1 MSLQSRLSSLWLNI
15 FRKEER
21 NRDLNAELSAYVDLL
36 AADKIRSGLAPE
48 QARREALIEAGGI
61 EPLAATVREVRTGV
75 LLESILQDIRFG
87 LRTLRRS
94 PGFTIAAVLALALGI
109 GANAA
114 IFSVVNAVLLRPL
127 PYVDPDRLVVVLH
140 GTGPVAP
147 ANFLDWKSQSHS
159 FTDMAAAE
167 FWTANISD
175 SGQPE
180 KLMALRVTPNM
191 FPLLGVAPIL
201 GRVVSQSTP
210 DAPELVISYGLW
222 QRRFGAD
229 PGVLGR
235 TMRLNGDPYTIVGV
249 MPRGF
254 RFAPFWATKAE
265 AWAPLDL
272 RPRADSRNGSSL
284 RVFARLKP
292 DTTIAQAQAE
302 ISTITARLE
311 QQFPGTNRGMKVTD
325 LKERVVGDIRP
336 ALLVLF
342 GAVGFVLLIACANV
356 AHMLLARA
364 AARRKETAVR
374 TALGAARSRLIRQF
388 LTESAVLS
396 MLGGTCGLLLA
407 VWGTRL
413 LVVLSHDRIPRAE
426 SITLDSHVLIF
437 VVFASLLTSVI
448 FGIVPAIQA
457 SIRNPAESLKL
468 GGRNAGDP
476 ASHGRFRG
484 LMVGSEF
491 AMALVLLI
499 GAGLMIRSLAAMSQV
514 DPGFNPHNVLSM
526 TVSLPGSQ
534 VSAPGRRLNFYQQ
547 MIENLRSIPGVQSV
561 SAINHRPLGGD
572 IWGRDFFIEGRPV
585 PAAADTPGAVYRVVF
600 PGYFST
606 MQLPLLRGRDFTASD
621 DQRATACVII
631 NQEFAKRYWPSDDP
645 IGKRITIGEL
655 NEQTKWLTIVGVAKN
670 EKIEDWTE
678 KPDPQIFLPLLQ
690 SADYLENPAA
700 HYAYITL
707 VARTTADP
715 VSLVSAFKARIWSLD
730 KTVPISDVTTMDDVV
745 DLATAQPRFYMFLL
759 SVFAAVALV
768 LATVGIYGVMSYAVS
783 LRTQELGVRIAL
795 GATRSDVLR
804 LIVGEGMKIVLVGGT
819 VGLLAALALSRLMSS
834 LLYQVRPTDIVTF
847 IAVPIGLAALA
858 LVACYMPAA
867 RATRI
872 DPMTALRSE

>member
-1 MSLQSRLSSLWLNI
+1 MSLPSRLSSLWQNV

-36 AADKIRSGLAPE
+36 AAEKVRSGLAPE
-48 QARREALIEAGGI
+48 RARREALIEAGGV
-61 EPLAATVREVRTGV
+61 EPLAATVRDVRTGA
-75 LLESILQDIRFG
+75 LLESILQDVRFG

-94 PGFTIAAVLALALGI
+94 PGFAIAAVLALALGI

-127 PYVDPDRLVVVLH
+127 PYNDPDKLVVVLH
-140 GTGPVAP
+140 GAGPVAP
-147 ANFLDWKSQSHS
+147 ANFLDWKAQSHS

-167 FWTANISD
+167 FWTANFTD

-191 FPLLGVAPIL
+191 FPLLGVAPAL
-201 GRVVSQSTP
+201 GRVISQNTP

-229 PGVLGR
+229 PAVLGR
-235 TMRLNGDPYTIVGV
+235 TMRLNGEPFTIVGV
-249 MPRGF
+249 MPRDF

-272 RPRADSRNGSSL
+272 RSKADSRSSSNL

-292 DTTIAQAQAE
+292 DATLPQAQAE
-302 ISTITARLE
+302 IATITSRLE

-325 LKERVVGDIRP
+325 LKERVVGEIRP

-374 TALGAARSRLIRQF
+374 TALGAGRARLIRQF

-396 MLGGTCGLLLA
+396 ILGGTCGLLLA
-407 VWGTRL
+407 AWGTRL
-413 LVVLSHDRIPRAE
+413 LVALSHDKVPRVENIA
-426 SITLDSHVLIF
+426 LDSHVLIF
-437 VVFASLLTSVI
+437 VVFASLLTSII

-457 SIRNPAESLKL
+457 SIRNPSESLKL

-526 TVSLPGSQ
+526 AVSLAGSQ

-547 MIENLRSIPGVQSV
+547 MLDDVRSIPGVQSV
-561 SAINHRPLGGD
+561 SAINHLPLGGD
-572 IWGRDFFIEGRPV
+572 VWGRDFFIEGRPV
-585 PAAADTPGAVYRVVF
+585 PAPAETPSAVYRVVL
-600 PGYFST
+600 PGYFAT
-606 MQLPLLRGRDFTASD
+606 MQISLLRGRDFTAAD
-621 DQRATACVII
+621 DQRSTPTVII
-631 NQEFAKRYWPSDDP
+631 NEEFARRYWPDNDAL
-645 IGKRITIGEL
+645 GKRITIGEL
-655 NEQTKWLTIVGVAKN
+655 NDNTKWLTIVGIAKN

-678 KPDPQIFLPLLQ
+678 RPEPQVYLPLLQ
-690 SADYLENPAA
+690 STDYLENPAG

-707 VARTTADP
+707 VARTTVDP
-715 VSLVSAFKARIWSLD
+715 VSLVSAFKDRIWSIE
-730 KTVPISDVTTMDDVV
+730 KAVPISDVITMDEVV
-745 DLATAQPRFYMFLL
+745 DNATAQSRFYMFLL

-768 LATVGIYGVMSYAVS
+768 LAIVGIYGVMSYAVS
-783 LRTQELGVRIAL
+783 LRTQEIGVRIAL
-795 GATRSDVLR
+795 GAKRSDVLR
-804 LIVGEGMKIVLVGGT
+804 LIVGEGMRIVLLGGAVGI
-819 VGLLAALALSRLMSS
+819 LAALALTRLMSS
-834 LLYQVRPTDIVTF
+834 LLFGVRPTDLATF
-847 IAVPIGLAALA
+847 IAVPVGLALLA
-858 LVACYMPAA
+858 LIACYMPAA

-872 DPMTALRSE
+872 DPMSALRSE